1 MRWMKL
7 YLQLPS
13 EGVGVRFCD
22 KQACETRFQE
32 TRWNDGICCA
42 QCAGKRL
49 KRRRSRKT
57 YFCKDCECEFSVKVG
72 SFMFRS
78 RHSVRGWFL
87 AAEEHI
93 ALNATGRYDVDSIQ
107 SLADRHGF
115 AYTTAQRRREKLISE
130 LTLDTSLLLSC
141 ICVSNVDAPLDVVE
155 NEFNFFMWLLDA
167 CSSREQLRRV
177 G

>member
-1 MRWMKL
+1 MTNISDQDRARMRWMKL

-115 AYTTAQRRREKLISE
+115 AYTTCLLYTSPSPRDQRGSRM
-130 LTLDTSLLLSC
+130 
-141 ICVSNVDAPLDVVE
+141 P
-155 NEFNFFMWLLDA
+155 
-167 CSSREQLRRV
+167 SSA
-177 G
+177 